1 MHNVKE
7 KMIEKI
13 ETRLQFVVVILVFF
27 LSIFPNSLVSGS
39 ILIVAYIIDYIF
51 FAKLG
56 DRLNEKHLKWLNN
69 MVLIGIAS
77 YIIPLTLMALSTQKG
92 TIPLWQG
99 YTLMGVTYVSI
110 FLMIWIP
117 VIILVMLL
125 FLGINW
131 KKSFRF

>member
-27 LSIFPNSLVSGS
+27 
-39 ILIVAYIIDYIF
+39 IVAYIIDYIF

-110 FLMIWIP
+110 FLMIWIA